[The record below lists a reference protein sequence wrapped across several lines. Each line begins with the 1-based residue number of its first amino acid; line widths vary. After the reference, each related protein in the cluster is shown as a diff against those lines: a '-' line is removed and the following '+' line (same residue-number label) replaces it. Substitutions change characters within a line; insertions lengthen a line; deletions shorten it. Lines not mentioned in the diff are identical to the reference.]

1 MSSVIY
7 HNPKC
12 STSRFVLEILELAG
26 EQPKI
31 VLYLKDG
38 WTLDTL
44 KGLLAES
51 GLAARDILRTRNTS
65 AKELGL
71 MDETVTEAKILAA
84 MVADPV
90 LVERPIIKTSRGVAL
105 CRPKMRVFDM
115 LSDQSARVLT
125 TPKGEE
131 FQIPVT

>member
-26 EQPKI
+26 EDPK
-31 VLYLKDG
+31 VVPYLKDG
-38 WTLDTL
+38 WTQEVL
-44 KGLLAES
+44 KGLLEES
-51 GLAARDILRTRNTS
+51 GLAARDLLRTRNTA

-71 MDETVTEAKILAA
+71 LADTATEAEILVA

-105 CRPKMRVFDM
+105 CRPKTRVFDM

-125 TPKGEE
+125 TQKGEE

>member
-38 WTLDTL
+38 WTLDAL